1 MKKLIQK
8 FRMWLASRTPR
19 WSNDLIMCPSQC
31 YCKFWVDDKPYCIY
45 MRWRWNDPWDVWL
58 IERDENGQVLW
69 ESEWTKLNVGYFVH
83 DNYEVVQK
91 ESIKIIKKYFK
102 RKKISW
108 V

>member
-8 FRMWLASRTPR
+8 FKMWLATRKPR

-31 YCKFWVDDKPYCIY
+31 ECYFWVDDKPYCIY

-58 IERDENGQVLW
+58 IERGDDGQVLW

-102 RKKISW
+102 RKKISF